1 MSLKLS
7 VMFLFVFITSQY
19 DFISKQKQ
27 NKTQDYDFKK
37 SAGNTGINLPHI
49 MESDWLIAGNSHI
62 GRE

>member
-1 MSLKLS
+1 MNIYIAFSY
-7 VMFLFVFITSQY
+7 FVFFDVAMTSFQY
-19 DFISKQKQ
+19 KNKNKSQDSDFE
-27 NKTQDYDFKK
+27 K